1 MPKFYFHL
9 HDDVDVPD
17 DEGVD
22 LSDLEAAQTYAVHC
36 ARVTF
41 GESAK
46 DEGRVVLHHR
56 IAVATSAAVV
66 SVKPAT
72 TKARARV
79 GACVP
84 NRHGGLADSGARH
97 RITGGK

>member
-1 MPKFYFHL
+1 VPKFYFHL

-56 IAVATSAAVV
+56 IDIEDEQRTVLATIYFRDAV
-66 SVKPAT
+66 SVEE
-72 TKARARV
+72 
-79 GACVP
+79 
-84 NRHGGLADSGARH
+84 
-97 RITGGK
+97 